1 MNQSWKKIIQF
12 SLPMTF
18 IGLADIILIYM
29 SLFWAGIFINDVEA
43 LAAIR
48 VSGSVV
54 MIIEV
59 VLLAVAGALLIF
71 ISQSVG
77 AKNLKQAKKG
87 ITQANTLTLFAG
99 IGITVLGFLLYP
111 YLIRIF
117 DVTASTAGYME
128 DYLLVFFLGYIPV
141 ALNNL
146 LLALPR
152 YFQNLK
158 LVYRGLAVLLISNA
172 ISTPSFMYLFDQLGL
187 SLIGGAALGVICA
200 NLICSVFMMFKLFV
214 KDALE
219 VGLSGKSLLPVMDF
233 QIVREQKMFI
243 FSQVANNITFNLSS
257 FLYIII
263 LSYYPADVLNVYTI
277 GVYMFAAL
285 GLFFQNF
292 IGSIIPIVAQYKGA
306 NEIENINDIVWQMFK
321 IVAIS
326 GGGIALAFILFR
338 NQIASWIS
346 VSEELTSTYAEFLL
360 IYSIPWL
367 FNLLSMIFV
376 LTISGSGDAK
386 GGLYLI
392 ISNMYVLSIVPLLII
407 PRLFDD
413 VIQGVFITLA
423 IINLFT
429 FVNSLGYY
437 LLGKWR
443 KASLIQPEA
452 VGS

>member
-443 KASLIQPEA
+443 KASFIQPEA